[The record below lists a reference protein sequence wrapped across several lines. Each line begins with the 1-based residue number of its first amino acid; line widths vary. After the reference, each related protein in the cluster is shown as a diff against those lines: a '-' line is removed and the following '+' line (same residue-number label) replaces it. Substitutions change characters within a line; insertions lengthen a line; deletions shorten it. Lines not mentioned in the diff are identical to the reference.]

1 MAFLSEITAK
11 LGLDTTGL
19 NTALTRAT
27 ADVGRAGD
35 DIGRKLNR
43 AFGAGDVFKGLLQG
57 LGIQSVSSLVDKLT
71 EGFKEAA
78 DHAQQIEKTTAETA
92 AIYERIFAARRTDQQ
107 NLDKAREKDVRLAQE
122 AEEIRTRAA
131 TPTPE
136 LTMSGPFT
144 VRQTG
149 RMTPGVMTQEM
160 EQRLFEITKERAAV
174 MDEIEKLTRS
184 VAKADEQHAQQLQK
198 DTDAYAK
205 AQADLDRQRR
215 DFEREQMDNEQ
226 ALKEAVM
233 ERIDLEAS
241 LADDIA
247 MSDEDQIE
255 RKKRILDLDK
265 QIQRTQEKI
274 VEDNIRAAEAQ
285 IKNEKALR
293 DAQKRVT
300 EGKAAL
306 QEAKLDRSAFTVAE
320 LAAGG
325 KGITSQAK
333 GRAREILRLEEQARR
348 QRASGFTEAAKAS
361 TSRALDLRRDF
372 SLLTSAER
380 QPLAAQLKAIQDSE
394 AHLKEIK
401 DSLKPSAIR

>member
-19 NTALTRAT
+19 NTALTKAT

-107 NLDKAREKDVRLAQE
+107 NLDKAREKDARLARE
-122 AEEIRTRAA
+122 EEEIRKRAA
-131 TPTPE
+131 TPTAE
-136 LTMSGPFT
+136 LTMGADFK
-144 VRQTG
+144 VRETG

-160 EQRLFEITKERAAV
+160 QDRLFEIAKERASV
-174 MDEIEKLTRS
+174 MEEIEKLTRS
-184 VAKADEQHAQQLQK
+184 VAKADEQHSQQLQK

-274 VEDNIRAAEAQ
+274 VDDNIKAAEAQ

-293 DAQKRVT
+293 DAQKRVE
-300 EGKAAL
+300 EGRSGLRQAT
-306 QEAKLDRSAFTVAE
+306 LDRSGFTVAD
-320 LAAGG
+320 LARGG
-325 KGITSQAK
+325 KGVTQTTKAT
-333 GRAREILRLEEQARR
+333 AREILRLEDQARR
-348 QRASGFTEAAKAS
+348 QRAQGFESAAERSTARALKLRQGLGILTEA
-361 TSRALDLRRDF
+361 
-372 SLLTSAER
+372 ER
-380 QPLAAQLKAIQDSE
+380 NPLSAQLKAVQESA

>member
-19 NTALTRAT
+19 NAALTRAT

-57 LGIQSVSSLVDKLT
+57 LGIQSVQSLVDKLT

-78 DHAQQIEKTTAETA
+78 DHAKEIEKTTAETA
-92 AIYERIFAARRTDQQ
+92 TIYERIFAARRTDQQ
-107 NLDKAREKDVRLAQE
+107 NLDKAREKDARLAREAAAIQE
-122 AEEIRTRAA
+122 EASKPIETTTMGPNFQVRTTITTAK
-131 TPTPE
+131 
-136 LTMSGPFT
+136 L
-144 VRQTG
+144 
-149 RMTPGVMTQEM
+149 TQEQ
-160 EQRLFEITKERAAV
+160 EQRLFEIAKERAAV
-174 MDEIEKLTRS
+174 MEEIEKLTRA

-215 DFEREQMDNEQ
+215 DFEREQMSNEQ

-233 ERIDLEAS
+233 ERIDLETS

-274 VEDNIRAAEAQ
+274 VDDNIKAAEAQ
-285 IKNEKALR
+285 VKNEKALK
-293 DAQKRVT
+293 DAKNRVA
-300 EGKAAL
+300 EGRAAL
-306 QEAKLDRSAFTVAE
+306 SDARLDRSGFTVSE
-320 LAAGG
+320 LARGG
-325 KGITSQAK
+325 KGITQTTRAT
-333 GRAREILRLEEQARR
+333 AREILRLENQARR
-348 QRASGFTEAAKAS
+348 QRAQGFEASAEKSMKRAEELRSG
-361 TSRALDLRRDF
+361 LG
-372 SLLTSAER
+372 LLTSAER
-380 QPLAAQLKAIQDSE
+380 NPLGAQLKVLKDSE
-394 AHLKEIK
+394 KHLKDIK
-401 DSLKPSAIR
+401 ASLIPVNIE

>member
-19 NTALTRAT
+19 NTALTKAT

-78 DHAQQIEKTTAETA
+78 DHAKEIEKTTAETA
-92 AIYERIFAARRTDQQ
+92 TIYERIFAARRTDQQ
-107 NLDKAREKDVRLAQE
+107 NLDKAREKDARLARE
-122 AEEIRTRAA
+122 AAEIQKEVAKPIETTTMGPNFQVRTTIAA
-131 TPTPE
+131 GK
-136 LTMSGPFT
+136 L
-144 VRQTG
+144 
-149 RMTPGVMTQEM
+149 TQEQ
-160 EQRLFEITKERAAV
+160 EQRLFEIAKERAAV
-174 MDEIEKLTRS
+174 MEEIEKLTRA

-247 MSDEDQIE
+247 MSDEEQIE
-255 RKKRILDLDK
+255 RKKRILDLDR

-274 VEDNIRAAEAQ
+274 VDDNIKAAEAQ
-285 IKNEKALR
+285 VRNEKAVADAEKR
-293 DAQKRVT
+293 ITDAQ
-300 EGKAAL
+300 EAL
-306 QEAKLDRSAFTVAE
+306 SRAKIDRSSFSVSE

-325 KGITSQAK
+325 KGITQTSRVK
-333 GRAREILRLEEQARR
+333 AREIQRLETQARR
-348 QRASGFTEAAKAS
+348 QRAQGFEDAAAQSTE
-361 TSRALDLRRDF
+361 RALALR
-372 SLLTSAER
+372 ER
-380 QPLAAQLKAIQDSE
+380 LGILSSSERNPLEAQLQTLKRSE
-394 AHLKEIK
+394 EHLEEIK
-401 DSLKPSAIR
+401 NSLTNVSTE

>member
-19 NTALTRAT
+19 NAALTRAT

-107 NLDKAREKDVRLAQE
+107 NLDKARERDVRLAQE

-160 EQRLFEITKERAAV
+160 EQRLFEIAKERAAV
-174 MDEIEKLTRS
+174 MEEIEKLTRS

-215 DFEREQMDNEQ
+215 DFEREQMSNED
-226 ALKEAVM
+226 ALREAVKDKI
-233 ERIDLEAS
+233 ELEAS

-247 MSDEDQIE
+247 ISDEEQIE
-255 RKKRILDLDK
+255 RKKRILDLDR

-274 VEDNIRAAEAQ
+274 VEDNIKAAEAQ
-285 IKNEKALR
+285 IRNEKALK
-293 DAQKRVT
+293 DAQNRVT
-300 EGKAAL
+300 EGRAAL
-306 QEAKLDRSAFTVAE
+306 RDARLDRSGFTVSE
-320 LAAGG
+320 LAQGG
-325 KGITSQAK
+325 RGITQSTKAT
-333 GRAREILRLEEQARR
+333 AREILRLENQARR
-348 QRASGFTEAAKAS
+348 QRAQGFEVSAEKSMERAEKLRSG
-361 TSRALDLRRDF
+361 LG
-372 SLLTSAER
+372 LLTAAER
-380 QPLAAQLKAIQDSE
+380 NPLGAQLKVLKDSE
-394 AHLKEIK
+394 KHLKEIK
-401 DSLKPSAIR
+401 ASLIPVNTE

>member
-107 NLDKAREKDVRLAQE
+107 NLDKARERDAKLAKE
-122 AEEIRTRAA
+122 EEEIRKRAT
-131 TPTPE
+131 TPTAE
-136 LTMSGPFT
+136 LTMGANYK
-144 VRQTG
+144 VRKTG

-160 EQRLFEITKERAAV
+160 EQRLFEIAKERALV
-174 MDEIEKLTRS
+174 MEEIEKLTRS
-184 VAKADEQHAQQLQK
+184 VTKADEQHAQQLQK

-233 ERIDLEAS
+233 ERLDLEAS

-247 MSDEDQIE
+247 MSEEEQIE
-255 RKKRILDLDK
+255 RKKRILDLDR

-274 VEDNIRAAEAQ
+274 VDDNIRAAEARVR
-285 IKNEKALR
+285 NEKAVADAEKR
-293 DAQKRVT
+293 ITDAQ
-300 EGKAAL
+300 EAL
-306 QEAKLDRSAFTVAE
+306 SRAKIDRSSFSVSE

-325 KGITSQAK
+325 KGITQTSK
-333 GRAREILRLEEQARR
+333 VKAREIQRLETQARR
-348 QRASGFTEAAKAS
+348 QRAQGFEDAAAQSTE
-361 TSRALDLRRDF
+361 RALALR
-372 SLLTSAER
+372 ER
-380 QPLAAQLKAIQDSE
+380 LGILSSSERNPLEAQLQTLKRSE
-394 AHLKEIK
+394 EHLEEIK
-401 DSLKPSAIR
+401 NSLTNVSTE